1 MRSNGSRW
9 CGGRSVSRSVCA
21 NVTGSAVKAALIHH
35 PGKRILQ
42 PQPDGQEIGADE
54 ILRLASVTIELHR
67 KLCTGT
73 PFPSA
78 WLGGTLRA
86 PVEGARAS

>member
-1 MRSNGSRW
+1 MNRIATNLLHEQL
-9 CGGRSVSRSVCA
+9 
-21 NVTGSAVKAALIHH
+21 ALAR
-35 PGKRILQ
+35 RILS
-42 PQPDGQEIGADE
+42 PSIEAQEIQAE
-54 ILRLASVTIELHR
+54 EVLRLASVTIELHR

-86 PVEGARAS
+86 PGEGARRS